1 MSHVNE
7 TRAGGW
13 RTLAALHT
21 RIEDE
26 IERALQRE
34 HGLAVNEFCALH
46 HLSKP
51 DARDVRM
58 QQLASVLVLSQSATT
73 RLVGRLEERGLV
85 RRVLSSEDRRG
96 IVAEATD
103 EGRALMIRATP
114 THNAALDEALA
125 GAAGLPELKP
135 LVTAIESIGGKA

>member
-1 MSHVNE
+1 MSQDDA

-34 HGLAVNEFCALH
+34 HDLAVNEFCALH

-51 DARDVRM
+51 EARNVRM
-58 QQLASVLVLSQSATT
+58 QQLADVLVLSQSATT
-73 RLVGRLEERGLV
+73 RLVARLEERGLV
-85 RRVLSSEDRRG
+85 RRVLSPTDRRG
-96 IVAEATD
+96 ICAEATD
-103 EGRALMIRATP
+103 EGRALMHDATP
-114 THNAALDEALA
+114 THNAALAEALA
-125 GAAGLPELKP
+125 GAADLPELKP
-135 LVTAIESIGGKA
+135 LVTAIETIGAKA